1 MFNEFPYTNFHELNL
16 DWIIAE
22 IKRLQNLGVLS
33 VNGQTGEVI
42 LYQDAR
48 IQLPDVTDPQWNI
61 YRGAAGLLSGIE
73 FRPDGA
79 YLILGTQRLK
89 FLTRNDIP
97 ESAGVVSVNGKVGI
111 VTLTGDNIKAAD
123 GDNLTV
129 SEALDVVNDAIY
141 DVSDALDLTREGIA
155 IVADG
160 TDHPAI
166 SANQYVY
173 IKNNDFIEEGMYRA
187 NAAIGAN
194 VAITADMVT
203 QLNKGA
209 INDLLSKH
217 NTSINTL
224 TSDINSKL
232 TTTQKSVAIVSDGN
246 THSVITSGQYVYI
259 KNHNSIIEGLYKA
272 TTAIPANTAI
282 TSAMV
287 SAVPR
292 GGLNDLAT
300 TLKEELTTHEI
311 TDLLPYITSNFSAIV
326 PESSRIIAIKMGA
339 HIMAINFHFRA
350 TEGISTGTVDLTGVI
365 PPTITT
371 VYGTIDSINGV
382 TGFAQYGNN
391 NVLYIRTSRAENS
404 NYIVGQLIFPI

>member
-33 VNGQTGEVI
+33 VNGETGEVI

-48 IQLPDVTDPQWNI
+48 IQLPDVTDQQWNI
-61 YRGAAGLLSGIE
+61 YRGAAGLLLGIE

-79 YLILGTQRLK
+79 YLISGTQRLK

-111 VTLTGDNIKAAD
+111 VALTGDDIPAAD
-123 GDNLTV
+123 GDDLTV
-129 SEALDVVNDAIY
+129 SDALDVVNDAIY
-141 DVSDALDLTREGIA
+141 DVSDRVDITQEGIA

-160 TDHPAI
+160 ATHPAI

-173 IKNNDFIEEGMYRA
+173 IKNDDFIEEGMYRA
-187 NAAIGAN
+187 NSAIGEN

-203 QLNKGA
+203 RLNKGA
-209 INDLLSKH
+209 VNDLLSKH

-224 TSDINSKL
+224 SSDINNKL

-246 THSVITSGQYVYI
+246 SHSVIDLGQYVYI
-259 KNHNSIIEGLYKA
+259 KNHSSIAEGLYKA
-272 TTAIPANTAI
+272 TSAIPANTAI
-282 TSAMV
+282 TASMV
-287 SAVPR
+287 TAVTK
-292 GGLNDLAT
+292 GGLNDLAS
-300 TLKEELTTHEI
+300 TLTEELTAHEV
-311 TDLLPYITSNFSAIV
+311 TNLLSYLTPVYTAIV
-326 PESSRIIAIKMGA
+326 PDESRIIAIKMGA

-350 TEGISTGTVDLTGVI
+350 TEGITTGTVDLTGVI
-365 PPTITT
+365 PPAITT
-371 VYGTIDSINGV
+371 VYGTIDSIRGV
-382 TGFAQYGNN
+382 TGFAQYGANN
-391 NVLYIRTSRAENS
+391 ILYIRTSDGESA

>member
-1 MFNEFPYTNFHELNL
+1 MFNEFPYTNFHEINL

-22 IKRLQNLGVLS
+22 IKRLENLGVLS

-42 LYQDAR
+42 LYQDAH
-48 IQLPDVTDPQWNI
+48 IQLPDVTDTQWNI

-97 ESAGVVSVNGKVGI
+97 ESAGVVSVNDKVGI
-111 VTLTGDNIKAAD
+111 VTLTGDDIKAAH
-123 GDNLTV
+123 GDNMTV
-129 SEALDVVNDAIY
+129 SDALDVVNDAVY

-160 TDHPAI
+160 ADHPAI
-166 SANQYVY
+166 SQNQYVY
-173 IKNNDFIEEGMYRA
+173 IKNNDFVEEGMYRA
-187 NAAIGAN
+187 NSAIGAN

-203 QLNKGA
+203 RLNRGA

-217 NTSINTL
+217 NSSINTL
-224 TSDINSKL
+224 TNDINIKL
-232 TTTQKSVAIVSDGN
+232 TNTQKSVAILSDGN
-246 THSVITSGQYVYI
+246 THSAIATGQYVYI
-259 KNHNSIIEGLYKA
+259 KNHSSIAEGLYKA
-272 TTAIPANTAI
+272 TSAIPANTAI
-282 TSAMV
+282 TAAMV
-287 SAVPR
+287 SAVSK

-300 TLKEELTTHEI
+300 TLTEELTEHEI
-311 TDLLPYITSNFSAIV
+311 TNILPYVAPSFPAINA
-326 PESSRIIAIKMGA
+326 EQSRIVAIQMGA

-350 TEGISTGTVDLTGVI
+350 TEGINTGTVDLTGVI
-365 PPTITT
+365 PPAVTS
-371 VYGTIDSINGV
+371 VYATIDSFQGV

-391 NVLYIRTSRAENS
+391 NVLYIRTSGAETS